1 MANQANTQGAQ
12 VMRHRLWI
20 VVIATTLIF
29 GSTVWVQAESTEVQ
43 ITQDLVEVEDSLPQ
57 IKGNYVVWQRSV
69 DGKSQIFLY
78 DAAAEGGVPV
88 QISVDPDHD
97 HLNPQTDGQHVVWW
111 SDKGSGAEVWLYDIG
126 DGSRDRISP
135 SDGKHHYL
143 PVIASGR
150 VAWVR
155 YTLGDVTTREI
166 FLYDVLDP
174 PAQQITINEVN
185 DGAPRINDQYLC
197 WIRTDG
203 QNSTVFVRDL
213 STGETQEA
221 SNPSV
226 WGGMSPQKDGGL
238 TVSLRHDGEDWEVII
253 RNRDLRSSESIT
265 DNELDDRHPR
275 ISGNKIVW
283 AAGEGKMSEIFL
295 AVIPKELALVSP
307 ANGAAIHKK
316 ETPTFAWRRIGF
328 DEFKV
333 QFSCEENFG
342 GSSTITFPETASVW
356 SSDLFFTPD
365 KSQWK
370 LIERMARTCG
380 SVYWRVE
387 GKDAGGTVAFSDPWH
402 FTVLQDKEKKSK
414 ASITGIDQDTLA
426 VATSGDDSS
435 GDSEPGSDG
444 GSSVCFIDAASA
456 SADNPRF

>member
-1 MANQANTQGAQ
+1 MK
-12 VMRHRLWI
+12 HRLWI
-20 VVIATTLIF
+20 VVIAITLVF
-29 GSTVWVQAESTEVQ
+29 GSTVGVRADSTVVQ
-43 ITQDLVEVEDSLPQ
+43 ITQDLVEDSLPQ

-78 DAAAEGGVPV
+78 DVTAEGGVPV
-88 QISVDPDHD
+88 QITNDPDHD
-97 HLNPQTDGQHVVWW
+97 QLNPQTDGQYVVWW
-111 SDKGSGAEVWLYDIG
+111 SDKGIGAEVWLYDIG
-126 DGSRDRISP
+126 AGTRARISP
-135 SDGKHHYL
+135 SDGNHHYL

-174 PAQQITINEVN
+174 PAQQITENGVN
-185 DGAPRINDQYLC
+185 DSGPRINDQYLC

-221 SNPSV
+221 GNPSV
-226 WGGMSPQKDGGL
+226 WGEMSLQKDGSL

-265 DNELDDRHPR
+265 DNELDDGHPR

-283 AAGEGKMSEIFL
+283 AAGQGKMSEIFL

-316 ETPTFAWRRIGF
+316 ETPTFAWRTVGYNK
-328 DEFKV
+328 FKV
-333 QFSCEENFG
+333 QFSCEEDFEG
-342 GSSTITFPETASVW
+342 LTITFPETASVW
-356 SSDLFFTPD
+356 LSDLFFTPD

-370 LIERMARTCG
+370 LIERMALSCG

-387 GKDAGGTVAFSDPWH
+387 GKDAEGTVEFSDPWH
-402 FTVLQDKEKKSK
+402 FTVLQDKKKKSK
-414 ASITGIDQDTLA
+414 ASMTGIGQDTLA
-426 VATSGDDSS
+426 VATSGDGSS
-435 GDSEPGSDG
+435 GDAEPSSDSEPGSDG
-444 GSSVCFIDAASA
+444 GSSVCFINAASA
-456 SADNPRF
+456 SVDDPRF